1 MSSIDDGCEGS
12 VWFIFAEPPLRNLA
26 EVNQP
31 NCVTPT
37 DRLIYRVFVTRK
49 MKGFHNGT
57 LGLRHLRLIK
67 TVATEGSLVRAAPVL
82 HLTQSA
88 LSHQLLRV
96 EEEVGTRLFLRT
108 RRNMQLTPIG
118 RRLLATA
125 ENVLHELDAAAR
137 DLAAMNGVPTA
148 TLRVSTECTTCYHWL
163 PSVVA
168 ALSRKFP
175 SVEVEIN
182 IEATRRPLQALLSGE
197 LDAAIVYSERSDRR
211 LVFRNIFRDE
221 LVIIASPKHPMS
233 RKRYVEAADFAGE
246 TLLYYGG
253 IDDESSVARDIVMPA
268 GVRLGKL
275 KKVPLTDAMIEMV
288 KAGQGVSMIANWSA
302 MPYVK
307 SGELAAVRLTRKGVF
322 RDWKLALRASQAD
335 CDYLLTFGNLLAN
348 ESSPAKAA
356 RRTKNLRRK

>member
-1 MSSIDDGCEGS
+1 
-12 VWFIFAEPPLRNLA
+12 
-26 EVNQP
+26 
-31 NCVTPT
+31 
-37 DRLIYRVFVTRK
+37 

-88 LSHQLLRV
+88 LSHQLLRM
-96 EEEVGTRLFLRT
+96 EEEVRTRLFLRT
-108 RRNMQLTPIG
+108 RRSMQLTPAG
-118 RRLLATA
+118 RRLLTTA
-125 ENVLHELDAAAR
+125 ENVFNELDAAAR
-137 DLAAMNGVPTA
+137 DVAAMNGLPVA

-163 PSVVA
+163 PAIVA

-175 SVEVEIN
+175 AVEVEIN

-211 LVFRNIFRDE
+211 LAFRKIFRDE
-221 LVIIASPKHPMS
+221 LVIIASPKHPIS
-233 RKRYVEAADFAGE
+233 KKRYVAAPDFAGE

-253 IDDESSVARDIVMPA
+253 VDDESSVARDIIAPA
-268 GVRLGKL
+268 GIRLGKL

-288 KAGQGVSMIANWSA
+288 KAGQGISMIANWSA

-307 SGELAAVRLTRKGVF
+307 AGELAAVRLTRKGIF
-322 RDWKLALRASQAD
+322 REWQLALRASQAD
-335 CDYLLTFGNLLAN
+335 CDYLVAFGNLLAK

-356 RRTKNLRRK
+356 KFTKKLSHN